1 MVCGD
6 DVRMKYVF
14 SEEAIAEIQEA
25 RRKNRNKNVDRR
37 LKALELKAAG
47 LTRQEIAKKTDYNP
61 GYISKLAAKYRKGGI
76 EAITGNHYSGNR
88 RNMTYEEEA
97 ELLAQFIDAAEGGQI
112 TDVSAIKTAYDEKI
126 GHETGHGQ
134 IYYVLHRHGW
144 SRKLPRSKHPKS
156 AVPEAVAASKKLT
169 PESMN

>member
-1 MVCGD
+1 M
-6 DVRMKYVF
+6 RYVF
-14 SEEAIAEIQEA
+14 SEEEIAEIQEA
-25 RRKNRNKNVDRR
+25 RHKNRDKSVDRR

-47 LTRQEIAKKTDYNP
+47 RSGQEIAELTDYHP

-76 EAITGNHYSGNR
+76 EAITGNHYGGNR

-97 ELLAQFIDAAEGGQI
+97 ELLEQFIDVADGGHI
-112 TDVSAIKTAYDEKI
+112 TDVSAIKAAYDEKI

-134 IYYVLHRHGW
+134 IYNVLHRHGW
-144 SRKLPRSKHPKS
+144 SKKLPRSKHPKS
-156 AVPEAVAASKKLT
+156 ATPEAIDASKKLT

>member
-1 MVCGD
+1 M
-6 DVRMKYVF
+6 RYVF
-14 SEEAIAEIQEA
+14 TGEEIAEIQEA
-25 RRKNRNKNVDRR
+25 RRKNRDKKVDRR
-37 LKALELKAAG
+37 LKALELKATG
-47 LTRQEIAKKTDYNP
+47 RTGEEIAKLTDYNP

-76 EAITGNHYSGNR
+76 EAITGNHYGGNR

-97 ELLAQFIDAAEGGQI
+97 ELLEQFIHAAEGGHI

-144 SRKLPRSKHPKS
+144 SKKLPRSKHPKS
-156 AVPEAVAASKKLT
+156 ATPEAIDASKKLT